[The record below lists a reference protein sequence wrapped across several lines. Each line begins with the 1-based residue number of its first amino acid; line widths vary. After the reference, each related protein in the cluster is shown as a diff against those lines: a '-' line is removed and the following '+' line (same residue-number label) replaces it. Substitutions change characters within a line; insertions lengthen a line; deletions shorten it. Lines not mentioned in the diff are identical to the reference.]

1 MQVSPAVSLSSK
13 LPTRLHFALVASL
26 TLGPTHASSA
36 EQIAGTVSA
45 ISDGDTLTV
54 LDPSNRQHIIRL
66 AEIDAPEKAQAFGQ
80 KSKQSLSDLCFRK
93 PAEVEVIDVDRYKR
107 FVARVKCEG
116 IDANLEQVRRG
127 MAWRYVKYAK
137 DPSIAEAE
145 LDAREQGRGLWSDPG
160 AVEPWVWRKR

>member
-1 MQVSPAVSLSSK
+1 MLSKGNSCVIVV
-13 LPTRLHFALVASL
+13 LFGWCLAHANVVAE
-26 TLGPTHASSA
+26 TLS
-36 EQIAGTVSA
+36 GTVTA

-54 LDPSNRQHIIRL
+54 LDSQHRQNTIRL

-93 PAEVEVIDVDRYKR
+93 SAVAEIIDFDKYKR
-107 FVARVKCEG
+107 LVARVKCDG

-145 LDAREQGRGLWSDPG
+145 SEAKGQGRGLWADPG
-160 AVEPWVWRKR
+160 AVEPWVWRKRGK